1 MNDQSCWRSGQRKY
15 ALYENESKK
24 MLCALV
30 TATKLYHDI
39 YDIHLNIAFA
49 KLYAYFIRWPEMA
62 AYAGL

>member
-30 TATKLYHDI
+30 TATKLYHDMI
-39 YDIHLNIAFA
+39 YI
-49 KLYAYFIRWPEMA
+49 
-62 AYAGL
+62 